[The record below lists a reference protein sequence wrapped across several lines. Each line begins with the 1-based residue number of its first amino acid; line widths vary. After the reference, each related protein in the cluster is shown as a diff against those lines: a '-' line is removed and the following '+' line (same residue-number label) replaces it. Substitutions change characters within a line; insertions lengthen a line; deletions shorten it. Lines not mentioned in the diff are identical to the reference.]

1 MEKGSPR
8 ETAVK
13 ASFVA
18 SLIICVIVF
27 VIASVKKLDLGI
39 DFYALL
45 TLAAFIICF
54 AVYYYAIEFFIYR
67 KLKLIYRT
75 INRLKVDKKKGK
87 KVDMKSDVLSEV
99 NQEVVTWAQ
108 SKSKEINRLK
118 ETEIYRKE
126 FIGNLSHE
134 LKTPIF
140 SIQGYILTLL
150 EGAMDDPEV
159 AERFLKKASLSVERM
174 TTLVADLDALI
185 KLETSGPNLKIG
197 KFNIVQ
203 SIQDIYEALDYAAKK
218 KNISLIIKNKPED
231 PIWVLADKAKI
242 EQVLTNLVA
251 NSINYGNEGGK
262 TIVDIHDMDTKIMV
276 EMSDNGIGINEQFL
290 PRIFERF
297 YRVDKSRTRHEGGSG
312 LGLAIVKHIIEAHK
326 QRINVN
332 SIEGEGT
339 TFNFTL
345 DKTKK

>member
-1 MEKGSPR
+1 M
-8 ETAVK
+8 
-13 ASFVA
+13 A
-18 SLIICVIVF
+18 SLVICVIVF
-27 VIASVKKLDLGI
+27 VIASAKQMNLGVN
-39 DFYALL
+39 FYAML

-67 KLKLIYRT
+67 KLKMIYRT

-87 KVDMKSDVLSEV
+87 KVDMNSDILSEV

-108 SKSKEINRLK
+108 LKSKEINRLK
-118 ETEIYRKE
+118 ETEVYRKE

-150 EGAMDDPEV
+150 EGAMEDPEV

-174 TTLVADLDALI
+174 TTLIEDLDALI
-185 KLETSGPNLKIG
+185 KLETSGPNLKLS
-197 KFNIVQ
+197 KFNIVL
-203 SIQDIYEALDYAAKK
+203 SIQEIFESLDYAAKK
-218 KNISLIIKNKPED
+218 KNITLKIKNKPEE
-231 PIWVLADKAKI
+231 PVWVNADKAKI
-242 EQVLTNLVA
+242 EQVITNLVA
-251 NSINYGNEGGK
+251 NSINYGNENGK
-262 TIVDIHDMDTKIMV
+262 TVVDIHDMDTKIMV
-276 EMSDNGIGINEQFL
+276 ELSDNGIGISEKYL

-332 SIEGEGT
+332 SKEGEGT
-339 TFNFTL
+339 TFTFTL
-345 DKTKK
+345 DRAKK

>member
-1 MEKGSPR
+1 M
-8 ETAVK
+8 
-13 ASFVA
+13 A
-18 SLIICVIVF
+18 SLVICVIVF
-27 VIASVKKLDLGI
+27 VIASAKQMNLGV
-39 DFYALL
+39 DFYAML

-67 KLKLIYRT
+67 KLKMIYRT

-87 KVDMKSDVLSEV
+87 KVDMNSDILSEV

-108 SKSKEINRLK
+108 LKSKEINRLK
-118 ETEIYRKE
+118 ETEVYRKE

-150 EGAMDDPEV
+150 EGAMEDPEV

-174 TTLVADLDALI
+174 TTLIEDLDALI
-185 KLETSGPNLKIG
+185 KLETSGPNLKLS
-197 KFNIVQ
+197 KFNIVL
-203 SIQDIYEALDYAAKK
+203 SIQEIFESLDYAAKK
-218 KNISLIIKNKPED
+218 KNITLKIKNKPEE
-231 PIWVLADKAKI
+231 PVWVNADKAKI
-242 EQVLTNLVA
+242 EQVITNLVA
-251 NSINYGNEGGK
+251 NSINYGNENGK
-262 TIVDIHDMDTKIMV
+262 TVVDIHDMDTKIMV
-276 EMSDNGIGINEQFL
+276 ELSDNGIGISEKYL

-332 SIEGEGT
+332 SKEGEGT
-339 TFNFTL
+339 TFTFTL
-345 DKTKK
+345 DRAKK

>member
-8 ETAVK
+8 ETALK

-18 SLIICVIVF
+18 SLVICVIVF
-27 VIASVKKLDLGI
+27 VIASAKQMNLGV
-39 DFYALL
+39 DFYAML

-67 KLKLIYRT
+67 KLKMIYRT

-87 KVDMKSDVLSEV
+87 KVDMNSDILSEV

-108 SKSKEINRLK
+108 LKSKEINRLK
-118 ETEIYRKE
+118 ETEVYRKE

-150 EGAMDDPEV
+150 EGAMEDPEV

-174 TTLVADLDALI
+174 TTLIEDLDALI
-185 KLETSGPNLKIG
+185 KLETSGPNLKLS
-197 KFNIVQ
+197 KFNIVL
-203 SIQDIYEALDYAAKK
+203 SIQEIFESLDYAAKK
-218 KNISLIIKNKPED
+218 KNITLKIKNKPEE
-231 PIWVLADKAKI
+231 PVWVNADKAKI
-242 EQVLTNLVA
+242 EQVITNLVA
-251 NSINYGNEGGK
+251 NSINYGNENGK
-262 TIVDIHDMDTKIMV
+262 TVVDIHDMDTKIMV
-276 EMSDNGIGINEQFL
+276 ELSDNGIGISEKYL

-332 SIEGEGT
+332 SKEGEGT
-339 TFNFTL
+339 TFTFTL
-345 DKTKK
+345 DRAKK